1 MCGRFTLTSTPEQLA
16 QCFGLDEPP
25 QAAPRYNIAPGQD
38 VLAIRVDAETS
49 RRVAVHPRWGLVPSW
64 AKDAAI
70 GARMINARAETVAEK
85 PAFRGAF
92 RARRCLVPADG
103 FYEWAT
109 RHGRKQAHYIGLRD
123 GAPFGFAGLWEHWV
137 DPSGGAL
144 ESCTLLTRDAIES
157 IRAIHSRMPVILDPA
172 AYEAWLDP
180 ALDDPA
186 LLAALLQ
193 PPPEEHIVCH
203 PVSDRVNDVRFDDPA
218 CMAPAPEKPR
228 QGAMF

>member
-16 QCFGLDEPP
+16 QRFGLDEPP

-49 RRVAVHPRWGLVPSW
+49 RRVAIQPRWGLVPSW

-123 GAPFGFAGLWEHWV
+123 GGPFGFAGLWERWE

-157 IRAIHSRMPVILDPA
+157 IRAIHSRMPVILEPA
-172 AYEAWLDP
+172 AY
-180 ALDDPA
+180 
-186 LLAALLQ
+186 
-193 PPPEEHIVCH
+193 
-203 PVSDRVNDVRFDDPA
+203 
-218 CMAPAPEKPR
+218 APWRGFSGA
-228 QGAMF
+228 GAMQLGSSKRTSFTRSLTGWQTMCSSGGGCSSAASSAGSSSAGSSQAS

>member
-16 QCFGLDEPP
+16 QRFGLDEPP

-38 VLAIRVDAETS
+38 VLAIRVDSETS
-49 RRVAVHPRWGLVPSW
+49 RRVAAYPRWGLVPAW
-64 AKDAAI
+64 AEDAAV
-70 GARMINARAETVAEK
+70 GSRMINARAETVAEK

-109 RHGRKQAHYIGLRD
+109 RRGRKQAYHIGLSH
-123 GAPFGFAGLWEHWV
+123 GAPFGFAGLWERWV

-144 ESCTLLTRDAIES
+144 ESCTLLTCDAVAS
-157 IRAIHSRMPVILDPA
+157 IRAIHARMPVILDPA

-180 ALDDPA
+180 ALGDPA
-186 LLAALLQ
+186 VLSALLRA
-193 PPPEEHIVCH
+193 PPDESCVCH

-228 QGAMF
+228 QDAMF